1 MHMSDLHEHFCTMR
15 TFKMLSTIFLISALP
30 LVSASDRKSCP
41 FPTPSSILPCECH
54 FDEKFRIFLT
64 CNLTQDMDDVIMTK
78 LARGFGC
85 KKEFFKFFVDLN
97 GNDWTARF
105 DEDTLGVFQMNHFHL
120 VNFGNFVGNIKA
132 NSFNGSRNSIEE
144 IIIDS
149 SEKELLDDSE
159 GSGEIPLG
167 WWRPPTDDLKNL
179 AATREIEKNAFYQLN
194 ALKKISLG
202 NSFSVLQS
210 HAFSQ
215 LKVLETIE
223 FDPATVTKIASYGFN
238 ELKSLRVLDLGN
250 QSITTIE
257 KEAFKLLPN
266 LTELKLNDNYLRQ
279 ILDDTILPD
288 NGVDSS
294 LVTLDLSHNSE
305 LCRIGNMLRYQNI
318 KDNALE

>member
-1 MHMSDLHEHFCTMR
+1 MSDLHEHFCTMR

-64 CNLTQDMDDVIMTK
+64 CNLTQDMDDVIMMR

-105 DEDTLGVFQMNHFHL
+105 DEDTIGVFKMNHFHL
-120 VNFGNFVGNIKA
+120 VNFGKFVGNIKA
-132 NSFNGSRNSIEE
+132 NSFNGSRNSIKE

-149 SEKELLDDSE
+149 SEKEL
-159 GSGEIPLG
+159 
-167 WWRPPTDDLKNL
+167 T
-179 AATREIEKNAFYQLN
+179 ATRQIETNAFSQLTT
-194 ALKKISLG
+194 LKKISLG